1 MIINYKRLNE
11 NACEPI
17 CCSDYSAG
25 ADLCACLEENVE
37 IHPGEVQVIPTGIA
51 CEIPNNFFGM
61 VCSRSGLAA
70 KNSVVVLNA
79 PGIIDSDYRG
89 EIKLILIN
97 HSSKSFTIENGM
109 RLAQLII
116 VPCEKVLW
124 QESEELTS
132 THRDAGGLGSTG
144 IR

>member
-1 MIINYKRLNE
+1 MIVRFKKLNT

-17 CCSDYSAG
+17 YGSEYSAG
-25 ADLCACLEENVE
+25 ADLRACLEKN
-37 IHPGEVQVIPTGIA
+37 IDIQPGEVRIVGTGLA

-97 HSSKSFTIENGM
+97 HSDTSFTIENGM

-116 VPCEKVLW
+116 VPCEKALW
-124 QESEELTS
+124 YDSKELTS

-144 IR
+144 VR